1 MKARKWYQSKTIL
14 SNIVVFV
21 ATVIPV
27 ITAGLGDLLS
37 TEQTLTVVTILGL
50 ANAVL
55 QVFIRVFMT
64 NSAIE
69 KTAVTTG
76 G

>member
-1 MKARKWYQSKTIL
+1 MKTRKWYTSKTIY
-14 SNIVVFV
+14 SNLAVFI
-21 ATVIPV
+21 ATAVPV
-27 ITAGLGDLLS
+27 ITAGLGDLL
-37 TEQTLTVVTILGL
+37 TVEQALTTATILGM

-55 QVFIRVFMT
+55 QIFIRVFMT

-69 KTAVTTG
+69 KTSATTG